1 MDRNADTELQ
11 TLPSDEAQDGGG
23 TPSVAT
29 ATDGFSHLNPRAR
42 ALVELPLAERIR
54 SVLGDT
60 IVIHPRLAEILNEAD
75 WMIREPAGFRARGL
89 MVHASPGNGKS
100 AIAEIL
106 KRRYPVTASAV
117 ASDCTPPDCAID
129 ISLAGAR
136 TTKAMLVRMLDSLKC
151 PIGRGSITEQELRVH
166 DVLRR
171 CGCRLLILDETQDML
186 KGREAEQFRVI
197 DVLKHLM
204 NQLRL
209 PILALGTADAVD
221 AFRIDGHMQAR
232 FKPIE
237 LPAWSAGE
245 EFAAFLRK
253 YQEALPLRK
262 RSNLDNPLI
271 MKFLVTIGEGVLDP
285 MLRRIKA
292 AAIQAM
298 VDGSERITLELLRT
312 APDRPPISVLSE
324 VSTRPAED
332 GA

>member
-1 MDRNADTELQ
+1 MDLTTVTPFQAPSSDDSQ
-11 TLPSDEAQDGGG
+11 ASGDALP
-23 TPSVAT
+23 T
-29 ATDGFSHLNPRAR
+29 AASADGFPHLNDRAR
-42 ALVELPLAERIR
+42 AHVEHPLAERIR
-54 SVLGDT
+54 CVLGDT
-60 IVIHPRLAEILNEAD
+60 IIVHPRLAEILNEVD

-106 KRRYPVTASAV
+106 KRRYPVTANAV
-117 ASDCTPPDCAID
+117 AADCKPPDCAIS

-136 TTKAMLVRMLDSLKC
+136 ATKAVLVRMLDSLKC
-151 PIGRGSITEQELRVH
+151 PIGRGSIAEQELRVH

-186 KGREAEQFRVI
+186 KGCESEQFRVI

-221 AFRIDGHMQAR
+221 AFRVDAHMQAR

-245 EFAAFLRK
+245 EFAGFLRK
-253 YQEALPLRK
+253 YEEALPLKK
-262 RSNLDNPLI
+262 RSNLDSPLI
-271 MKFLVTIGEGVLDP
+271 MKYLVAYGEGVLDP

-292 AAIQAM
+292 AAVQAM

-312 APDRPPISVLSE
+312 APDRPPISVLNDSAIPKKDA
-324 VSTRPAED
+324 ST
-332 GA
+332 